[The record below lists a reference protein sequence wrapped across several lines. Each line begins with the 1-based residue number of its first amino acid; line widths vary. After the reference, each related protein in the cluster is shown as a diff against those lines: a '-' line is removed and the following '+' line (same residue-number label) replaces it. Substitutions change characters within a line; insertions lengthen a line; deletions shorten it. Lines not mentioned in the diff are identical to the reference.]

1 MRAQN
6 AVHQEGRRK
15 MEKSKVYFTNMKAKI
30 GENLQMKLNRLMKKA
45 GM

>member
-1 MRAQN
+1 
-6 AVHQEGRRK
+6 

-45 GM
+45 